1 MEKFVS
7 CAGMFVACFCLTA
20 ALLMGNEWL
29 WGCALGGAVSG
40 LGLLFM
46 E

>member
-7 CAGMFVACFCLTA
+7 YVGMFIAYFCLVA

-29 WGCALGGAVSG
+29 WGCVLGGAMSG